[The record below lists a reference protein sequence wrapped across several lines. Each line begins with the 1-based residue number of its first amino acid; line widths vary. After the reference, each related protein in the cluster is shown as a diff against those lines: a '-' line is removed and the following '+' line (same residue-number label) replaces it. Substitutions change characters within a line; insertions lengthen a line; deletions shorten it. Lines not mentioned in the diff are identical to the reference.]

1 MRAVLQVRERFLH
14 EHDRTAQIHVERLG
28 QRVHRDLP
36 ERLRQRIG
44 GIVDQHIDTT
54 ELGDGALDQ
63 RGQIV
68 DLTEMGRHADR
79 RATHPAQV
87 RRSLFACVRLAAGH
101 DDLRSS

>member
-1 MRAVLQVRERFLH
+1 MRERFLH
-14 EHDRTAQIHVERLG
+14 QHHRTAQIHVERLG
-28 QRVHRDLP
+28 QRVDRDLSQ
-36 ERLRQRIG
+36 RLRQRIG
-44 GIVDQHIDTT
+44 GVVDQYIETA

-63 RGQIV
+63 RGQVV